1 MDPEIV
7 NETHEKI
14 LVKDY
19 AAYTPQ
25 DYKVWEILFDRQM
38 ALLKDRAAEVFMQ
51 GIEAIHFTADR
62 IPKFDEF
69 NIRLETITGWNAVVV
84 EGLIENKEFFEL
96 LKNRKFPASTWLR
109 KMEQL
114 DYLEE
119 PDMFHDVFGHLPLL
133 TNKTYCAYLYGLS
146 KIALSYIDNPIAVEL
161 ISRIY
166 WFTVEFGLI
175 RDNGILR
182 IYGSG
187 ILSSTGESVYCLK
200 SGIPSKRI
208 DYNVEKIL
216 DQPYIIDKFQET
228 YFVIDTCLDLFESL
242 PDIEQGIIKRIEHPD
257 LFVGKV
263 G

>member
-1 MDPEIV
+1 MNEIIEHPQV
-7 NETHEKI
+7 
-14 LVKDY
+14 
-19 AAYTPQ
+19 Q
-25 DYKVWEILFDRQM
+25 DYSQYTAEHFKVWEILFDRQM
-38 ALLKDRAAEVFMQ
+38 ALLQDRAAQVFME
-51 GIEAIHFTADR
+51 GINAIHFSPNT

-69 NIRLETITGWNAVVV
+69 NIRLDTLTGWNAVVV
-84 EGLIENKEFFEL
+84 PGLIGNKEFFAL
-96 LKNRKFPASTWLR
+96 LLNRKFPASTWLR
-109 KMEQL
+109 TMDQL

-146 KIALSYIDNPIAVEL
+146 KIALSYIDNPVAVEL

-166 WFTVEFGLI
+166 WYTVEFGLI

-200 SGIPSKRI
+200 SGIPSKRL

-216 DQPYIIDKFQET
+216 DTPYIKDKLQEQ
-228 YFVIDTCLDLFESL
+228 YFVIDSCLDLFESL
-242 PDIEQGIIKRIEHPD
+242 PDIEQGIKKRMDNPALYKKGTDE
-257 LFVGKV
+257 
-263 G
+263 

>member
-1 MDPEIV
+1 MTEILKNTEV
-7 NETHEKI
+7 
-14 LVKDY
+14 
-19 AAYTPQ
+19 Q
-25 DYKVWEILFDRQM
+25 DYSKYEPEHFKVWEILFDRQM
-38 ALLKDRAAEVFMQ
+38 AILKDRAAEVFMN
-51 GIEAIHFTADR
+51 GIQQIHFTADK

-69 NIRLETITGWNAVVV
+69 NIRLDTITGWQAVVV
-84 EGLIENKEFFEL
+84 PGLIDNKEFFEL
-96 LKNRKFPASTWLR
+96 LLNRRFPASTWLR
-109 KMEQL
+109 RMEQL

-146 KIALSYIDNPIAVEL
+146 KIALSYIDNEMAIEL

-166 WFTVEFGLI
+166 WYTVEFGLI
-175 RDNGILR
+175 RDNGLLR

-216 DQPYIIDKFQET
+216 DTPYIKDKFQLQ
-228 YFVIDTCLDLFESL
+228 YFVIENCLELFESL
-242 PDIEQGIIKRIEHPD
+242 PDIEQGIKNRIENPD
-257 LFVGKV
+257 LYIPVAA
-263 G
+263 

>member
-1 MDPEIV
+1 MNEILEKTLVQEYDKYEPE
-7 NETHEKI
+7 HF
-14 LVKDY
+14 
-19 AAYTPQ
+19 Q
-25 DYKVWEILFDRQM
+25 VWAILFDRQM
-38 ALLKDRAAEVFMQ
+38 ALLKDRAAQVFLD
-51 GIEAIHFTADR
+51 GLEAIHFTADR

-69 NIRLETITGWNAVVV
+69 NIRLETLTGWNAVVV
-84 EGLIENKEFFEL
+84 PGLIKNKEFFEL
-96 LKNRKFPASTWLR
+96 LKNRKFPATTWLR
-109 KMEQL
+109 RMDQL

-146 KIALSYIDNPIAVEL
+146 KIALSYIDNPIGVEL

-175 RDNGILR
+175 RDNGLLR

-200 SGIPSKRI
+200 PGIPSKRV
-208 DYNVEKIL
+208 DFNVEKIL
-216 DQPYIIDKFQET
+216 DTPYIIDKFQET

-242 PDIEQGIIKRIEHPD
+242 PDIEQGISRRINNPELYIPPAEES
-257 LFVGKV
+257 
-263 G
+263 

>member
-1 MDPEIV
+1 MTEILKTTAV
-7 NETHEKI
+7 
-14 LVKDY
+14 
-19 AAYTPQ
+19 Q
-25 DYKVWEILFDRQM
+25 DYSKYEPEHFKVWEILFDRQM
-38 ALLKDRAAEVFMQ
+38 AILKDRAAEVFMN
-51 GIEAIHFTADR
+51 GIQQIHFTADK

-69 NIRLETITGWNAVVV
+69 NIRLDTITGWQAVVV
-84 EGLIENKEFFEL
+84 PGLIDNKDFFEL
-96 LKNRKFPASTWLR
+96 LLNRRFPASTWLR
-109 KMEQL
+109 RMEQL

-146 KIALSYIDNPIAVEL
+146 KIALSYIDNEMAVEL

-166 WFTVEFGLI
+166 WYTVEFGLI
-175 RDNGILR
+175 RDNGLLR

-216 DQPYIIDKFQET
+216 DTPYIKDKFQLQ
-228 YFVIDTCLDLFESL
+228 YFVIENCLELFESL
-242 PDIEQGIIKRIEHPD
+242 PDIEQGIKNRIENPE
-257 LFVGKV
+257 LYIPAAT
-263 G
+263 